1 MTCGQKFPKLNSR
14 MVYCSRLYSNEHHFL
29 AFSHICKFLVTY
41 NLAQENER
49 YEIKTV
55 GFKAGCVVKL
65 ANKQNWHEIIRIL
78 RLNWTFRKVDK
89 NIISLIHFFASLY
102 CITYYF
108 GSYEDPSFK
117 GLLWA
122 TAKYH
127 AFDIC
132 WHIKFRQFCT
142 LIFSI

>member
-1 MTCGQKFPKLNSR
+1 MPCFFTYLQILG
-14 MVYCSRLYSNEHHFL
+14 
-29 AFSHICKFLVTY
+29 Y

-55 GFKAGCVVKL
+55 SFKAKLFRQEILMTKDQPAGCMAKL
-65 ANKQNWHEIIRIL
+65 ANKQDLQEIIWILRDSKL
-78 RLNWTFRKVDK
+78 RLNKSWQQQNFFGKCT
-89 NIISLIHFFASLY
+89 HFIASLY
-102 CITYYF
+102 CIRYYF
-108 GSYEDPSFK
+108 CSYEDPSFK

-132 WHIKFRQFCT
+132 WHIKFWQFCT